1 MHHTGT
7 RVGFEPMPAAN
18 CYCMRWHYLVTVGTL
33 ILCLSVHAQATTYYV
48 ASAGNDAY
56 AGTSPDSAWATLQRV
71 CVHKLH
77 PADTVRLMSGDTLRG
92 SLSLDQ
98 DDGNDASNPVVV
110 TSTSDA
116 PAIIAAGDA
125 NGIVVYNTQG
135 IHISNLVI
143 IGSGMD
149 ANGKS
154 GIEVYAD
161 TPGDVQ
167 YRNLMFQNLDISFFG
182 QAGLRIG
189 TWIGNTGF
197 SGILIEHVTVHH
209 NRAEGIQVYG
219 YHSVVGHPH
228 SDIVVRYCV
237 THHNPGYADTSTHH
251 GSGIM
256 IGNTDGVLIEYCTA
270 YFNGYGNTH
279 CGGPGGIW
287 VYKVNNTIIQYCES
301 HHNSAGSGCD
311 GIGFDL
317 DGAVTNSVI
326 QYCYS
331 HNNDGAGFLLGQYE
345 GAMAWYSNTCR
356 YNISVNDGRTNHG

>member
-1 MHHTGT
+1 
-7 RVGFEPMPAAN
+7 
-18 CYCMRWHYLVTVGTL
+18 MRWHYLVTVGTL

-197 SGILIEHVTVHH
+197 SE
-209 NRAEGIQVYG
+209 
-219 YHSVVGHPH
+219 
-228 SDIVVRYCV
+228 
-237 THHNPGYADTSTHH
+237 
-251 GSGIM
+251 
-256 IGNTDGVLIEYCTA
+256 
-270 YFNGYGNTH
+270 F
-279 CGGPGGIW
+279 
-287 VYKVNNTIIQYCES
+287 
-301 HHNSAGSGCD
+301 
-311 GIGFDL
+311 
-317 DGAVTNSVI
+317 
-326 QYCYS
+326 
-331 HNNDGAGFLLGQYE
+331 
-345 GAMAWYSNTCR
+345 
-356 YNISVNDGRTNHG
+356 